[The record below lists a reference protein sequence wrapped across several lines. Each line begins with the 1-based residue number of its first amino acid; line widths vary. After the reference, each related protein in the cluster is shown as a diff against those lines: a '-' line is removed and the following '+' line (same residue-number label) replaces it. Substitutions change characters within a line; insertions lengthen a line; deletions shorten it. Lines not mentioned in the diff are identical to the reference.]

1 MSEIDPLIKREMQW
15 MALGVLENRDLAPVI
30 ITRVRRQRARR
41 ALMSVVAALAIS
53 GLSISAYEFI
63 NRPAADMVL
72 PDVVLPDVVLPGTGV
87 TGDSAVTKPEIV
99 GLQSDY
105 PVTWE
110 QSVGDVDAISGAGGI
125 GDTLGGLTAVGLKIS
140 WERCGEGLCP
150 ITWVLNLKNNTQD
163 LISTSPSLGIFTSN
177 TPLVSDS
184 RPTTVLPGGTALLV
198 YNFPEF
204 KASLPTSARDTWQW
218 NWYLAQLR

>member
-1 MSEIDPLIKREMQW
+1 MSDVDPLIKREMQW

-30 ITRVRRQRARR
+30 IAKVRRQRIRR
-41 ALMSVVAALAIS
+41 AVAAVLAVFAIAGASIGLYEVVSKPDAIVVNPDS
-53 GLSISAYEFI
+53 GVNGNNTS
-63 NRPAADMVL
+63 
-72 PDVVLPDVVLPGTGV
+72 TQ
-87 TGDSAVTKPEIV
+87 PEII

-110 QSVGDVDAISGAGGI
+110 QSVGDLGAISGAGGL

-140 WERCGEGLCP
+140 WERCGKGQCP
-150 ITWVLNLKNNTQD
+150 VTWVLSLENKTQD
-163 LISTSPSLGIFTSN
+163 LISTAPSLGIFTSH
-177 TPLVSDS
+177 TPIVSDS

-198 YNFPEF
+198 YSFPEF
-204 KASLPTSARDTWQW
+204 QDSLLTNPRETWQW

>member
-30 ITRVRRQRARR
+30 IARVRRQRMRR
-41 ALMSVVAALAIS
+41 AFFSVVAAVAIS
-53 GLSISAYEFI
+53 GASIGIYEFL
-63 NRPAADMVL
+63 NKPVSVAVVADS
-72 PDVVLPDVVLPGTGV
+72 GV
-87 TGDSAVTKPEIV
+87 TGSNSNTQPEII

-110 QSVGDVDAISGAGGI
+110 QSVGDLGAISGAGGI

-140 WERCGEGLCP
+140 WERCGESQCP
-150 ITWVLNLKNNTQD
+150 ITWVLSLENNTQD
-163 LISTSPSLGIFTSN
+163 LISTSPSLGIFTGN

-184 RPTTVLPGGTALLV
+184 RPTTVLPGATALLV

-204 KASLPTSARDTWQW
+204 KDSLPTSSRDTWQW

>member
-1 MSEIDPLIKREMQW
+1 MSDVDPLIKREMQW
-15 MALGVLENRDLAPVI
+15 MALGVLENRDLAPI
-30 ITRVRRQRARR
+30 IIAKVRRQRIRR
-41 ALMSVVAALAIS
+41 ALASLIAVFVIAVSSIGIYEAINKPAALIV
-53 GLSISAYEFI
+53 
-63 NRPAADMVL
+63 N
-72 PDVVLPDVVLPGTGV
+72 PDAGV
-87 TGDSAVTKPEIV
+87 TGNNSVTQPEII

-110 QSVGDVDAISGAGGI
+110 QSVGDLGAISGAGGI

-140 WERCGEGLCP
+140 WERCGQGQCP
-150 ITWVLNLKNNTQD
+150 VTWVLSLENRTQD
-163 LISTSPSLGIFTSN
+163 LISTAPSLGVFTSH

-198 YNFPEF
+198 YSFPEF
-204 KASLPTSARDTWQW
+204 KDSLLTSPRDTWQW